1 MINRA
6 KALPAR
12 VIYSVLKQSTIGN
25 INVIMLLMSNDGIND
40 RIARNLSGIRKE
52 QRYTQKDL
60 AIKAGLNPNYYAKV
74 ERGDGIPSL
83 KTLVKIARALEVT
96 VTEIVGY

>member
-1 MINRA
+1 MNTDDFA
-6 KALPAR
+6 KQIP
-12 VIYSVLKQSTIGN
+12 
-25 INVIMLLMSNDGIND
+25 D
-40 RIARNLSGIRKE
+40 NLSRIRKE

-83 KTLVKIARALEVT
+83 KTLVKIAKALCVSI
-96 VTEIVGY
+96 TEIVGY